1 MSRDFFLPTM
11 AKTIKKVVT
20 RLARDMGHITGREIM
35 VMVDLVIK
43 NIVERMSIK
52 VFIRLLEKKFAR
64 KMMVKMMLEK
74 TLLGRFAG

>member
-1 MSRDFFLPTM
+1 LSRDFFLPTM

>member
-1 MSRDFFLPTM
+1 M

>member
-52 VFIRLLEKKFAR
+52 VFIRLLEKKLAR
-64 KMMVKMMLEK
+64 KMMAKIMLEK

>member
-1 MSRDFFLPTM
+1 MPRDFFLPTM

-52 VFIRLLEKKFAR
+52 VFIRLLEKKLAR
-64 KMMVKMMLEK
+64 KMMAKMMLEK